1 MDHFPH
7 SRALRYHPDT
17 LYCISGD
24 GIFPWLARERLF
36 RRKSGSRGGP
46 LKGEETYRKRDT
58 HSKRGARAKKFIL
71 LERGG
76 SGCGAGKTFREHC
89 EIKGHADAL
98 KWIDHLVI
106 TNTPLRQEPPVHFAP
121 FHTDRNRYLLLYP
134 GRTRK
139 LRTKFTA
146 ETIKEKRLNKIY
158 LLKKW

>member
-1 MDHFPH
+1 MDHYPH

-24 GIFPWLARERLF
+24 GTFPWLARERLF

-46 LKGEETYRKRDT
+46 LKGEEKYRKRDT

-98 KWIDHLVI
+98 KWMDHLVI
-106 TNTPLRQEPPVHFAP
+106 TNTPFRQEPLVHFAL
-121 FHTDRNRYLLLYP
+121 FHADRNRYLFLYP
-134 GRTRK
+134 G
-139 LRTKFTA
+139 A
-146 ETIKEKRLNKIY
+146 YKEAPNEIHSRNNKG
-158 LLKKW
+158 KTSE